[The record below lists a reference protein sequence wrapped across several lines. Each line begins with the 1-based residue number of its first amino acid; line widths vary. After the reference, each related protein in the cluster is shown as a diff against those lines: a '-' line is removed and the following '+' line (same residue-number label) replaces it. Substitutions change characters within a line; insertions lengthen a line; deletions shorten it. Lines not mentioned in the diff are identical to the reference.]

1 MSEKNLIPE
10 DLDPRDATVRI
21 SMIMDG
27 VLLLDL
33 KRRAAENH
41 LPYQTYMKMVL
52 RNALVE
58 MDRVSAMAARQ
69 EAQSATTST
78 SGMRA
83 KSRARLSKKKKRAKR
98 A

>member
-10 DLDPRDATVRI
+10 SLDPVDATVRI

-27 VLLLDL
+27 ALLLDL

-52 RNALVE
+52 RNAFAE
-58 MDRVSAMAARQ
+58 IDRVKAIAARHASQ
-69 EAQSATTST
+69 PALTPSKSARSDAYGTAT
-78 SGMRA
+78 
-83 KSRARLSKKKKRAKR
+83 KKKKRAKR